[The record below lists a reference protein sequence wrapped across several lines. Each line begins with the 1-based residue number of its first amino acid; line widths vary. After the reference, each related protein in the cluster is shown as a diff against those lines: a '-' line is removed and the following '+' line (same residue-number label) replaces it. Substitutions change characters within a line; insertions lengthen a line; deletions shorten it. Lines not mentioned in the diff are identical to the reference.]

1 MNVCRMHENTVICW
15 FLLKSQAAGPYV
27 MSNIDFYYMATSIF
41 FGFVCTL
48 SKLWA
53 TFLPENRKIMGCY

>member
-1 MNVCRMHENTVICW
+1 